1 MLQYWVILCPGGN
14 RAREAA
20 NQSVFTSH
28 IIDST
33 SFISP
38 SPSSPAVS
46 LLVTA
51 CLLRLQLQ
59 GKGRKAPVL
68 QTSWSYSAGRQA
80 GRQVTVSCRGHASR
94 VRGVRCGGDA
104 QLQARRR
111 SGPVSVEMKLK
122 QRMVVLCAVLL
133 LLGLAKIFLLDGGEG
148 TAASRRDLRAF
159 RKVRMRVGCFMLK
172 LRSEVSTHHRHEC
185 YGNLHF
191 FNMTTF
197 LERLF
202 LQDGVIV

>member
-80 GRQVTVSCRGHASR
+80 GDGE
-94 VRGVRCGGDA
+94 
-104 QLQARRR
+104 LQ
-111 SGPVSVEMKLK
+111 GPCIK
-122 QRMVVLCAVLL
+122 
-133 LLGLAKIFLLDGGEG
+133 GEG
-148 TAASRRDLRAF
+148 CSLWGRRTTTGKEEVRASQCGNEAQTAHGGAVCRAPPAGPGQDLPAGWR
-159 RKVRMRVGCFMLK
+159 
-172 LRSEVSTHHRHEC
+172 
-185 YGNLHF
+185 
-191 FNMTTF
+191 
-197 LERLF
+197 
-202 LQDGVIV
+202 